1 MDDDQLVSALRESA
15 TLLERN
21 SQLSVAP
28 PSALPVPAS
37 DRHACRGLTNGAA
50 PSDAVENGAPH
61 TTDAAILSAVNG
73 PAPGHPAPGHPAP
86 GDADPGSLASD
97 GAPVSAGDTRRSD
110 WSCAPN
116 RGPLADEF
124 RLLCVGPSEPDW
136 IGLSLQ
142 LDAVGCADPQ
152 LHWVS
157 TASETMTLLR
167 NETFHAIVIACD
179 DAASPDGGEPDWHPE
194 SLVDAI
200 RASGCSDPI
209 VLISTRPDDSLANLA
224 CRHHCELL
232 VSAVG
237 WSSRAL
243 VNVIQTG
250 VRRVELQRENH
261 HLAVANHRRLV
272 RERDEADH
280 LLDQQHGII
289 RELEALA
296 NGLSVVETDDF
307 SESSAAAVS
316 TATSAAAGPGN
327 GETTGRPREASRRVE
342 LPIPAQ
348 IKSYY
353 HELLRTY
360 VIMGSGSLG
369 SEILQLA
376 AVLAEVGLSPR
387 DTLSLHLERVE
398 QLVRGLG
405 NRSTRHVL
413 ARADLLALELIIHLG
428 ECYQRAA
435 GSPADVPGSE

>member
-1 MDDDQLVSALRESA
+1 MEDGQFASQVTPANVPQKADLASERSPGIAVQPAVAGELDSETAADESWSA
-15 TLLERN
+15 
-21 SQLSVAP
+21 
-28 PSALPVPAS
+28 
-37 DRHACRGLTNGAA
+37 D
-50 PSDAVENGAPH
+50 
-61 TTDAAILSAVNG
+61 
-73 PAPGHPAPGHPAP
+73 
-86 GDADPGSLASD
+86 SLAVPPRTSL
-97 GAPVSAGDTRRSD
+97 
-110 WSCAPN
+110 N
-116 RGPLADEF
+116 REL
-124 RLLCVGPSEPDW
+124 RLLCVGPEEPDW

-142 LDAVGCADPQ
+142 LDAVGCVDPQ
-152 LHWVS
+152 MKWVS

-167 NETFHAIVIACD
+167 NESFHVIIISCD
-179 DAASPDGGEPDWHPE
+179 DPVVEDSAEPDWHPE

-200 RASGCSDPI
+200 RASGSSDPV
-209 VLISTRPDDSLANLA
+209 VLISTVPDDSLTNLA

-232 VSAVG
+232 VSQSG

-243 VNVIQTG
+243 VNVLQRGIRQ
-250 VRRVELQRENH
+250 VDVQRENH

-296 NGLSVVETDDF
+296 NGLSVVDADCQPA
-307 SESSAAAVS
+307 SEAGGG
-316 TATSAAAGPGN
+316 TTAAG
-327 GETTGRPREASRRVE
+327 RSEARKHE
-342 LPIPAQ
+342 PLPIPEQ

-360 VIMGSGSLG
+360 VIMGSGNLG
-369 SEILQLA
+369 GEILQLA

-398 QLVRGLG
+398 QLVKGLG

-428 ECYQRAA
+428 ECYQRTAR
-435 GSPADVPGSE
+435 PDNPQ